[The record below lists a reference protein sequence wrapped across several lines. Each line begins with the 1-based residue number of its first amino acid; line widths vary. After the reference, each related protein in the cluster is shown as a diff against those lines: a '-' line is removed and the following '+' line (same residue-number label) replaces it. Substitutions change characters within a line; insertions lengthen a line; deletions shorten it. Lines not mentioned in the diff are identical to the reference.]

1 MIGANSEKSP
11 PPYAPEAQYVP
22 DVSQR
27 SQSTSLPAQAI
38 GPNAMDSAKT
48 ILGMTPNHHSKAASR
63 SFRGLTISVVNPSA
77 HYMLEY
83 AFSEFYSGKF
93 IEKPQQFIMPG
104 QAARLGVQNS
114 ALLAGVTGG
123 VVFQIRTIQGQCAG
137 YIMFTFSNPSVG
149 NLKGR
154 VQFFPWL
161 TPVLPQAL
169 KAQYESMTDLH
180 SNKNSTRVTFYQET
194 TNDFVVLF
202 KDDFQVWE

>member
-1 MIGANSEKSP
+1 MGLISRVSSRTYRYSMIGTNSEKSP

-123 VVFQIRTIQGQCAG
+123 VVFQIRTIQ
-137 YIMFTFSNPSVG
+137 
-149 NLKGR
+149 
-154 VQFFPWL
+154 
-161 TPVLPQAL
+161 
-169 KAQYESMTDLH
+169 AQYESMTDLH